1 MASVTVQKWGTAAAC
16 RGQCVHVYREGK
28 NYANPD
34 IDRTKSACVWVMDD
48 VKTCQKNIRETIAK
62 IDKNRP
68 PKRIKRDRKT
78 VAELCVPAPREGT
91 SQEDALRFF
100 QGVYDELAAT
110 GYHVCGGAVHGDE
123 THDYIDPDDKKLH
136 RSRLHMHVLLVPET
150 ERGLNMKSW
159 LTKNRFREL
168 NALCDRVCKRELGHP
183 YQDGSGRRSRGTVEA
198 LKEKSSA
205 ELLRTAEAVRNE
217 LPRLEASRDAL
228 RAQEEKSRQETA
240 NAARE
245 AQEASRDALRAQEE
259 KSRQETANAA
269 REAQEARQR
278 AQTELRELFPPGR
291 VTDVLEER
299 EYKTGLLSRE
309 RVLVATD
316 PDAVASAVQRAD
328 AVARTLDNRDAERQ
342 EVARLREQVAQLTQ
356 ERDAAV
362 DRAAQEHFDAVLG
375 RALTVPDV
383 ADQIRECS
391 YSEHVRQQLRIT
403 AADAARI
410 ERVLREDSDR
420 DRDAAMYQ
428 TIIQVSRRD
437 RQLRAALVRSGV
449 CPEIDRRQQEHSL
462 SL

>member
-91 SQEDALRFF
+91 SQEDALRVF

-150 ERGLNMKSW
+150 DRGVNMKSW
-159 LTKNRFREL
+159 LTKSRFREL
-168 NALCDRVCKRELGHP
+168 NALCDRVCMQELGHP

-198 LKEKSSA
+198 LKEKSGA
-205 ELLRTAEAVRNE
+205 EMVRAAEAVRDE

-228 RAQEEKSRQETA
+228 QAQTEKSRQEA
-240 NAARE
+240 VNAARK
-245 AQEASRDALRAQEE
+245 AQETRERAQ
-259 KSRQETANAA
+259 A
-269 REAQEARQR
+269 
-278 AQTELRELFPPGR
+278 ELRELFPVGR
-291 VTDVLEER
+291 AADVLEER

-316 PDAVASAVQRAD
+316 PDAVTDAVRRAD
-328 AVARTLDNRDAERQ
+328 AIARTLDTGDALRQ
-342 EVARLREQVAQLTQ
+342 EVARMREQVARLTR

-375 RALTVPDV
+375 RALTVPDIAEQV
-383 ADQIRECS
+383 RECS
-391 YSEHVRQQLRIT
+391 WSDRAREQLCISR
-403 AADAARI
+403 ADAARI
-410 ERVLREDSDR
+410 EHVLREDADR
-420 DRDAAMYQ
+420 DRDAAAYQ
-428 TIIQVSRRD
+428 SIIQTSRHD
-437 RQLRAALVRSGV
+437 RQLHDALVRSGV
-449 CPEIDRRQQEHSL
+449 CPDVDRRQSHEHSL

>member
-150 ERGLNMKSW
+150 DRGVNMKSW
-159 LTKNRFREL
+159 LTKSRFREL
-168 NALCDRVCKRELGHP
+168 NALCDRVCMQELGHP

-198 LKEKSSA
+198 LKEKSGA
-205 ELLRTAEAVRNE
+205 EMVRAAEAVRDE
-217 LPRLEASRDAL
+217 LPRLQASRDAL
-228 RAQEEKSRQETA
+228 QAQTEKSRQEA
-240 NAARE
+240 VNAAKK
-245 AQEASRDALRAQEE
+245 AQETRERAQ
-259 KSRQETANAA
+259 A
-269 REAQEARQR
+269 
-278 AQTELRELFPPGR
+278 ELRELFPVGR
-291 VTDVLEER
+291 AADVLEER

-316 PDAVASAVQRAD
+316 PDAVTDAVRRAD
-328 AVARTLDNRDAERQ
+328 AIARTLDTGDALRQ
-342 EVARLREQVAQLTQ
+342 EVARMREQVARLTR

-375 RALTVPDV
+375 RALTVPDIAEQV
-383 ADQIRECS
+383 RECS
-391 YSEHVRQQLRIT
+391 WSDRAREQLCISR
-403 AADAARI
+403 ADAARI
-410 ERVLREDSDR
+410 EHVLREDADR
-420 DRDAAMYQ
+420 DRDAAAYQ
-428 TIIQVSRRD
+428 SIIQTSRHD
-437 RQLRAALVRSGV
+437 RQLHDALVRSGV
-449 CPEIDRRQQEHSL
+449 CPDVERRQSHEHSL

>member
-62 IDKNRP
+62 IDKMRP

-78 VAELCVPAPREGT
+78 VVELCVPAPREGT

-100 QGVYDELAAT
+100 QAVYDELGAT
-110 GYHVCGGAVHGDE
+110 GHHVCGGAVHGDE
-123 THDYIDPDDKKLH
+123 VHDYIDPDDKRIH

-150 ERGLNMKSW
+150 DRGVNMKSW
-159 LTKNRFREL
+159 LTKSRFREL
-168 NALCDRVCKRELGHP
+168 NALCDRVCERELGHP

-198 LKEKSSA
+198 LKEKSGA
-205 ELLRTAEAVRNE
+205 EMMRAAEAVRNE
-217 LPRLEASRDAL
+217 LPHLEASRDAL
-228 RAQEEKSRQETA
+228 RAQEAQSRQDA
-240 NAARE
+240 ADAARE
-245 AQEASRDALRAQEE
+245 AQETRERAQ
-259 KSRQETANAA
+259 A
-269 REAQEARQR
+269 
-278 AQTELRELFPPGR
+278 ELRELFPVGR
-291 VTDVLEER
+291 AADALEER

-316 PDAVASAVQRAD
+316 PDAVTQAVRRAD
-328 AVARTLDNRDAERQ
+328 AVARTLDARDAERQ
-342 EVARLREQVAQLTQ
+342 EVARLREQVAQLTR

-362 DRAAQEHFDAVLG
+362 DRAAEEHFDAVLG

-391 YSEHVRQQLRIT
+391 WSDHARDQLRIT
-403 AADAARI
+403 RVDAARI
-410 ERVLREDSDR
+410 EHVLREDADR
-420 DRDAAMYQ
+420 NRDAVAYQ
-428 TIIQVSRRD
+428 SIIQVSRHD
-437 RQLRAALVRSGV
+437 KQLRNALVQSGV
-449 CPEIDRRQQEHSL
+449 CPDVERRHEHTL

>member
-1 MASVTVQKWGTAAAC
+1 MASVTVQKWGTVAAC

-68 PKRIKRDRKT
+68 PKRVKRDRKT

-100 QGVYDELAAT
+100 QATYEELEAA

-150 ERGLNMKSW
+150 TQGCNMKSW
-159 LTKNRFREL
+159 LTKSRFREL
-168 NALCDRVCKRELGHP
+168 NALCDRVCMQELGHP

-198 LKEKSSA
+198 LKERSGA
-205 ELLRTAEAVRNE
+205 ELLRTAEAVRDE

-228 RAQEEKSRQETA
+228 RAQEEKSRQD
-240 NAARE
+240 AA
-245 AQEASRDALRAQEE
+245 D
-259 KSRQETANAA
+259 AA

-278 AQTELRELFPPGR
+278 AQTELRELFPVGR
-291 VTDVLEER
+291 AADSLEER

-316 PDAVASAVQRAD
+316 PDAVTAAVRRAD
-328 AVARTLDNRDAERQ
+328 AVARTLDNRDVERQ
-342 EVARLREQVAQLTQ
+342 EVARMREQVAQLTR

-375 RALTVPDV
+375 RALTVPDIAEQV
-383 ADQIRECS
+383 RECS
-391 YSEHVRQQLRIT
+391 WSDCAREQLCISR
-403 AADAARI
+403 ADASRI
-410 ERVLREDSDR
+410 EHVLREDADR
-420 DRDAAMYQ
+420 NRDAAAYQ
-428 TIIQVSRRD
+428 TILQASRHD
-437 RQLRAALVRSGV
+437 RQLRDALVRSGV
-449 CPEIDRRQQEHSL
+449 CPDVEKRQSHEHSL

>member
-150 ERGLNMKSW
+150 DRGVNMKSW
-159 LTKNRFREL
+159 LTKSRFREL
-168 NALCDRVCKRELGHP
+168 NALCDRVCMQELGHP

-198 LKEKSSA
+198 LKEKSGA
-205 ELLRTAEAVRNE
+205 EMVRAAEAVRDE
-217 LPRLEASRDAL
+217 LPRLQRVPGRL
-228 RAQEEKSRQETA
+228 QAQTEKSRQEA
-240 NAARE
+240 VNAARK
-245 AQEASRDALRAQEE
+245 AQETRERAQ
-259 KSRQETANAA
+259 A
-269 REAQEARQR
+269 
-278 AQTELRELFPPGR
+278 ELRELFPVGR
-291 VTDVLEER
+291 AADVLEER

-316 PDAVASAVQRAD
+316 PDAVTDAVRRAD
-328 AVARTLDNRDAERQ
+328 AIARTLDTGDALRQ
-342 EVARLREQVAQLTQ
+342 EVARMREQVARLTR

-375 RALTVPDV
+375 RALTVPDIAEQV
-383 ADQIRECS
+383 RECS
-391 YSEHVRQQLRIT
+391 WSDRAREQLCISR
-403 AADAARI
+403 ADAARI
-410 ERVLREDSDR
+410 EHVLREDADR
-420 DRDAAMYQ
+420 DRDAAAYQ
-428 TIIQVSRRD
+428 SIIQTSRHD
-437 RQLRAALVRSGV
+437 RQLHDALVRSGV
-449 CPEIDRRQQEHSL
+449 CPDVERRQSHEHSL

>member
-1 MASVTVQKWGTAAAC
+1 MASVSVQKWGTAAAC
-16 RGQCVHVYREGK
+16 RGQCIHVYREGK
-28 NYANPD
+28 GYANPD
-34 IDRTKSACVWVMDD
+34 IDPDKAGHVWVIGTA
-48 VKTCQKNIRETIAK
+48 KECQKRIRENIAK
-62 IDKNRP
+62 IDKNQP
-68 PKRIKRDRKT
+68 PKRVKKDRKT

-91 SQEDALRFF
+91 SQEDAMRFF
-100 QGVYDELAAT
+100 AAVYDELDAE
-110 GYHVCGGAVHGDE
+110 GYHVCGGGVHGDE
-123 THDYIDPDDKKLH
+123 VHDYIDPDDKQLH

-159 LTKNRFREL
+159 LTRDRFREL
-168 NALCDRVCKRELGHP
+168 NALCDRVCMRELGHR
-183 YQDGSGRRSRGTVEA
+183 YQDGSKAKSRGKVEV
-198 LKEKSSA
+198 LKEKSGA
-205 ELLRTAEAVRNE
+205 EMVRAAAAVRDE

-228 RAQEEKSRQETA
+228 RAQEAQSRQDA
-240 NAARE
+240 AAAARE
-245 AQEASRDALRAQEE
+245 AQETR
-259 KSRQETANAA
+259 K
-269 REAQEARQR
+269 R

-291 VTDVLEER
+291 AADVLEER
-299 EYKTGLLSRE
+299 EYKTGLLTRE
-309 RVLVATD
+309 RVLVAAD
-316 PDAVASAVQRAD
+316 PDAVTEAVRRAD
-328 AVARTLDNRDAERQ
+328 AVARTLDTRDADRQ
-342 EVARLREQVAQLTQ
+342 EVTRLREQVAQLTR

-410 ERVLREDSDR
+410 ERVLREDSNR

-437 RQLRAALVRSGV
+437 RQLRDALVRSGV
-449 CPEIDRRQQEHSL
+449 CPDVERRQSHEHSL

>member
-1 MASVTVQKWGTAAAC
+1 MASVSVQKWGTAAAC
-16 RGQCVHVYREGK
+16 RGQCIHVYREGK
-28 NYANPD
+28 KYGNPD
-34 IDRTKSACVWVMDD
+34 IDQDKAGCVWVIGTA
-48 VKTCQKNIRETIAK
+48 KECQKSIRETIAK

-68 PKRIKRDRKT
+68 PKRVKKDRKT

-91 SQEDALRFF
+91 SQEDAMRFF
-100 QGVYDELAAT
+100 ATVYDELDAA

-123 THDYIDPDDKKLH
+123 VHDYVDPDDKRMH

-150 ERGLNMKSW
+150 DRGVNMKSW
-159 LTKNRFREL
+159 LTKSRFREL
-168 NALCDRVCKRELGHP
+168 NALCDRVCMQELGHP

-228 RAQEEKSRQETA
+228 RAQEEKSRQDA
-240 NAARE
+240 AAAARE
-245 AQEASRDALRAQEE
+245 AQETRQRAQEE
-259 KSRQETANAA
+259 FRALFPSG
-269 REAQEARQR
+269 R
-278 AQTELRELFPPGR
+278 AQ
-291 VTDVLEER
+291 DALEER

-316 PDAVASAVQRAD
+316 PDAVTAAVQRAD
-328 AVARTLDNRDAERQ
+328 AVARTLDARDAERQ
-342 EVARLREQVAQLTQ
+342 EVARLREQVAQLSQ

-362 DRAAQEHFDAVLG
+362 DRANREHFDAVLG

-391 YSEHVRQQLRIT
+391 WSDHARDQLCIT
-403 AADAARI
+403 RTDAARI
-410 ERVLREDSDR
+410 EHVLQEDADR
-420 DRDAAMYQ
+420 ARDAATYQ
-428 TIIQVSRRD
+428 TIIETSRHN
-437 RQLRAALVRSGV
+437 RQLRDALVRSGV
-449 CPEIDRRQQEHSL
+449 CPDVERRQSHEHTL

>member
-1 MASVTVQKWGTAAAC
+1 MASVSVQKWGTAAAC
-16 RGQCVHVYREGK
+16 RGQCIHVYREGK
-28 NYANPD
+28 GYANPD
-34 IDRTKSACVWVMDD
+34 IDPDKAGHVWAIGTA
-48 VKTCQKNIRETIAK
+48 KECQKSIRETIAK
-62 IDKNRP
+62 IDKKRP
-68 PKRIKRDRKT
+68 PKRVKRDRKT

-91 SQEDALRFF
+91 SQEDAMRFF
-100 QGVYDELAAT
+100 AAVYDELDTA
-110 GYHVCGGAVHGDE
+110 GYHVCGGAV
-123 THDYIDPDDKKLH
+123 
-136 RSRLHMHVLLVPET
+136 
-150 ERGLNMKSW
+150 
-159 LTKNRFREL
+159 
-168 NALCDRVCKRELGHP
+168 
-183 YQDGSGRRSRGTVEA
+183 
-198 LKEKSSA
+198 
-205 ELLRTAEAVRNE
+205 LLRTAEAVRDE

-228 RAQEEKSRQETA
+228 RAQEEKSRQDA
-240 NAARE
+240 ADAARE
-245 AQEASRDALRAQEE
+245 AQETRQRAQEE
-259 KSRQETANAA
+259 
-269 REAQEARQR
+269 
-278 AQTELRELFPPGR
+278 LRTLFPPGR
-291 VTDVLEER
+291 AADALEER

-316 PDAVASAVQRAD
+316 PDAVTEAVRRAD
-328 AVARTLDNRDAERQ
+328 AVARTLDARDAEQ
-342 EVARLREQVAQLTQ
+342 QQVTRLQAQVEQLTR

-437 RQLRAALVRSGV
+437 RQLRDALIRSGV
-449 CPEIDRRQQEHSL
+449 CPDVERRQSHEHSL

>member
-78 VAELCVPAPREGT
+78 VAEMCVPAPREGT

-100 QGVYDELAAT
+100 QGVYDEWAAA

-136 RSRLHMHVLLVPET
+136 RSRLHMHVLLIPET

-159 LTKNRFREL
+159 LTKSRFRAL
-168 NALCDRVCKRELGHP
+168 NALCDRVCMQELGHP

-198 LKEKSSA
+198 LKERSGA
-205 ELLRTAEAVRNE
+205 EMIRAAAAVRDE

-228 RAQEEKSRQETA
+228 RAQEAQSRQD
-240 NAARE
+240 AA
-245 AQEASRDALRAQEE
+245 D
-259 KSRQETANAA
+259 AA
-269 REAQEARQR
+269 REAQEAREQ
-278 AQTELRELFPPGR
+278 AQTELRALFPPGR
-291 VTDVLEER
+291 AADALEER
-299 EYKTGLLSRE
+299 EYTTGLLSRE

-316 PDAVASAVQRAD
+316 PDAVAEAVRRAD
-328 AVARTLDNRDAERQ
+328 AVARTLDTRNAELR
-342 EVARLREQVAQLTQ
+342 EVARLREQVAQLTR
-356 ERDAAV
+356 ERDAVQDSA
-362 DRAAQEHFDAVLG
+362 RQEHYDAVLG
-375 RALTVPDV
+375 QALTRPEIAQTV
-383 ADQIRECS
+383 REVVFEQDMRDDLGLNRAEV
-391 YSEHVRQQLRIT
+391 YRLRQALDEQDKFRQKSTTYDKLILI
-403 AADAARI
+403 ARHDKY
-410 ERVLREDSDR
+410 LHD
-420 DRDAAMYQ
+420 
-428 TIIQVSRRD
+428 
-437 RQLRAALVRSGV
+437 ALVRSGV
-449 CPEIDRRQQEHSL
+449 CPELAKRQSHEL
-462 SL
+462 TR

>member
-62 IDKNRP
+62 IDKMRP

-78 VAELCVPAPREGT
+78 VVELCVPAPREGT

-100 QGVYDELAAT
+100 QAVYDELGAT
-110 GYHVCGGAVHGDE
+110 GHHVCGGAVHGDE
-123 THDYIDPDDKKLH
+123 VHDYIDPNDKRIH

-150 ERGLNMKSW
+150 DRGVNMKSW
-159 LTKNRFREL
+159 LTKSRFREL
-168 NALCDRVCKRELGHP
+168 NALCDRVCERELGHP

-198 LKEKSSA
+198 LKEKSGA
-205 ELLRTAEAVRNE
+205 EMMRAAEAVRNE
-217 LPRLEASRDAL
+217 LPHLEASRDAL
-228 RAQEEKSRQETA
+228 RAQEAQSRQDA
-240 NAARE
+240 ADAARE
-245 AQEASRDALRAQEE
+245 AQETRERAQ
-259 KSRQETANAA
+259 A
-269 REAQEARQR
+269 
-278 AQTELRELFPPGR
+278 ELRELFPVGR
-291 VTDVLEER
+291 AADALEER

-316 PDAVASAVQRAD
+316 PDAVTQAVRRAD
-328 AVARTLDNRDAERQ
+328 AVARTLDARDAERQ
-342 EVARLREQVAQLTQ
+342 EVARLREQVAQLTR

-362 DRAAQEHFDAVLG
+362 DRAAEEHFDAVLG

-391 YSEHVRQQLRIT
+391 WSDHARDQLRIT
-403 AADAARI
+403 RVDAARI
-410 ERVLREDSDR
+410 EHVLREDADR
-420 DRDAAMYQ
+420 NRDAAAYQ
-428 TIIQVSRRD
+428 SIIQVSRHD
-437 RQLRAALVRSGV
+437 KQLRNALVQSGV
-449 CPEIDRRQQEHSL
+449 CPDVERRHEHTL

>member
-34 IDRTKSACVWVMDD
+34 IDRKKFACVWVMDD

-62 IDKNRP
+62 IDKIRP

-78 VAELCVPAPREGT
+78 VAELCVPSPREDT

-100 QGVYDELAAT
+100 QAVYEELAAA

-123 THDYIDPDDKKLH
+123 IHDYIDPDDKKLH
-136 RSRLHMHVLLVPET
+136 RSRLHMHVLLIPET

-168 NALCDRVCKRELGHP
+168 NALCDRVCMQELGHP

-198 LKEKSSA
+198 LKERSGA
-205 ELLRTAEAVRNE
+205 EMIRAAEDVRDE

-228 RAQEEKSRQETA
+228 RAQEAQSRQD
-240 NAARE
+240 AA
-245 AQEASRDALRAQEE
+245 D
-259 KSRQETANAA
+259 AA
-269 REAQEARQR
+269 REAQEARQQ
-278 AQTELRELFPPGR
+278 AQAELRELFPVGR
-291 VTDVLEER
+291 AATALEER

-316 PDAVASAVQRAD
+316 PDAVAAAVQRAD

-342 EVARLREQVAQLTQ
+342 EIARLREQVAQLSQ

-362 DRAAQEHFDAVLG
+362 DRADREHFDAVLG

-383 ADQIRECS
+383 AEQVRGCSWSDRTRE
-391 YSEHVRQQLRIT
+391 QLCISR
-403 AADAARI
+403 ADAARI
-410 ERVLREDSDR
+410 EHVLREDANR
-420 DRDAAMYQ
+420 DRDAAAYQ
-428 TIIQVSRRD
+428 TIVQISRRD
-437 RQLRAALVRSGV
+437 RQLRDALVRSGA
-449 CPEIDRRQQEHSL
+449 CTELDRRQSHEHSL

>member
-1 MASVTVQKWGTAAAC
+1 MASVTVQKWGTTAAC

-100 QGVYDELAAT
+100 QGVYDELAAA

-136 RSRLHMHVLLVPET
+136 RSRLHMHVLLIPET

-159 LTKNRFREL
+159 LTKSRFRAL
-168 NALCDRVCKRELGHP
+168 NALCDRVCMQELGHP

-198 LKEKSSA
+198 LKERSGA
-205 ELLRTAEAVRNE
+205 EMIRAAAAVRDE

-228 RAQEEKSRQETA
+228 RAQEEKSRQDA
-240 NAARE
+240 AAAARE
-245 AQEASRDALRAQEE
+245 AQE
-259 KSRQETANAA
+259 T
-269 REAQEARQR
+269 RQR
-278 AQTELRELFPPGR
+278 AQAELRDLFPPGR
-291 VTDVLEER
+291 AADVLEER

-328 AVARTLDNRDAERQ
+328 AVARTLDARDAERQ
-342 EVARLREQVAQLTQ
+342 EVARLREQVAQLTR

-362 DRAAQEHFDAVLG
+362 DRAAEEHFDAVLG

-391 YSEHVRQQLRIT
+391 WSDHARDQLRIT
-403 AADAARI
+403 RVDAARI
-410 ERVLREDSDR
+410 EHVLREDADR
-420 DRDAAMYQ
+420 NRDAAAYQ
-428 TIIQVSRRD
+428 SIIQVSRHD
-437 RQLRAALVRSGV
+437 KQLRNALVRSGV
-449 CPEIDRRQQEHSL
+449 CPDVERRHEHTL

>member
-62 IDKNRP
+62 IDKIRP

-78 VAELCVPAPREGT
+78 VAELCVPSPREGT

-100 QGVYDELAAT
+100 QATYEELEAA

-123 THDYIDPDDKKLH
+123 VHDYIDPNDKKLH

-198 LKEKSSA
+198 LKERSGA
-205 ELLRTAEAVRNE
+205 EMIRAAEDVRDE

-228 RAQEEKSRQETA
+228 RAQEAQSRQD
-240 NAARE
+240 AA
-245 AQEASRDALRAQEE
+245 D
-259 KSRQETANAA
+259 AA
-269 REAQEARQR
+269 REAQEARQQ
-278 AQTELRELFPPGR
+278 AQAELRDLFPVGR
-291 VTDVLEER
+291 AATALEER

-316 PDAVASAVQRAD
+316 PDAIAAAVQRAD

-342 EVARLREQVAQLTQ
+342 EIARLREQVAQLSQ

-362 DRAAQEHFDAVLG
+362 DRADREHFDAVLG

-391 YSEHVRQQLRIT
+391 WSDHARDQLRIT
-403 AADAARI
+403 RVDAARI
-410 ERVLREDSDR
+410 EHILREDADR
-420 DRDAAMYQ
+420 NRDAAAYQ
-428 TIIQVSRRD
+428 SIIQVSRHD
-437 RQLRAALVRSGV
+437 KQLRNALVQSGV
-449 CPEIDRRQQEHSL
+449 CPDVERRHEHTL

>member
-100 QGVYDELAAT
+100 QGVYDELAAA

-136 RSRLHMHVLLVPET
+136 RSRLHMHVLLIPET

-159 LTKNRFREL
+159 LTKSRFRAL
-168 NALCDRVCKRELGHP
+168 NALCDRVCMQELGHP

-198 LKEKSSA
+198 LKERSGA
-205 ELLRTAEAVRNE
+205 EMIRAAAAVRDE

-228 RAQEEKSRQETA
+228 RAQEAQSRQD
-240 NAARE
+240 AA
-245 AQEASRDALRAQEE
+245 D
-259 KSRQETANAA
+259 AA
-269 REAQEARQR
+269 REAQEAREQ
-278 AQTELRELFPPGR
+278 AQTELRALFPPGR
-291 VTDVLEER
+291 AADALEER

-316 PDAVASAVQRAD
+316 PDAVTQAVQRAD
-328 AVARTLDNRDAERQ
+328 AVARTLDARDAERQ
-342 EVARLREQVAQLTQ
+342 EVARLREQVAQLTR

-362 DRAAQEHFDAVLG
+362 DRAAAEHFDAVLG

-391 YSEHVRQQLRIT
+391 WSDHARDQLRIT
-403 AADAARI
+403 RVDAARI
-410 ERVLREDSDR
+410 EYILREDADR
-420 DRDAAMYQ
+420 NRDAAAYQ
-428 TIIQVSRRD
+428 SIIQVSRHD
-437 RQLRAALVRSGV
+437 KQLRNALVQSGV
-449 CPEIDRRQQEHSL
+449 CPDVERRHEHTL

>member
-16 RGQCVHVYREGK
+16 RGQCIHIYREGK
-28 NYANPD
+28 SYGNPD
-34 IDRTKSACVWVMDD
+34 IDQNKAGRVWVIGTA
-48 VKTCQKNIRETIAK
+48 KECQKSIRETIAK

-68 PKRIKRDRKT
+68 PKRVKRDRKT

-91 SQEDALRFF
+91 SQEDAMRFF
-100 QGVYDELAAT
+100 AAVYDELDAA

-123 THDYIDPDDKKLH
+123 IHDYIDPDDKKLH

-150 ERGLNMKSW
+150 DQGVNMKSW
-159 LTKNRFREL
+159 LTKSRFREL
-168 NALCDRVCKRELGHP
+168 NALCDRVCMQELGHP
-183 YQDGSGRRSRGTVEA
+183 YQDGSGRRSRGAVEA
-198 LKEKSSA
+198 LKERSGA
-205 ELLRTAEAVRNE
+205 ELLRTAEAVRDE
-217 LPRLEASRDAL
+217 LPHLKASLDAL
-228 RAQEEKSRQETA
+228 RAQEEKSRQDA
-240 NAARE
+240 AAAARE
-245 AQEASRDALRAQEE
+245 AQE
-259 KSRQETANAA
+259 T
-269 REAQEARQR
+269 RQR
-278 AQTELRELFPPGR
+278 AQDELRDLFPPGR
-291 VTDVLEER
+291 ATDILEER

-316 PDAVASAVQRAD
+316 PDAVTEAVRRAD
-328 AVARTLDNRDAERQ
+328 AVARTLDARDAEQ
-342 EVARLREQVAQLTQ
+342 QQVTRLQAQVEQLTR

-437 RQLRAALVRSGV
+437 RQLRDALVRSGV
-449 CPEIDRRQQEHSL
+449 CPDVERRQSHEHSL

>member
-34 IDRTKSACVWVMDD
+34 IDRKKFACVWVMDD

-62 IDKNRP
+62 IDKIRP

-78 VAELCVPAPREGT
+78 VAELCVPSPREST

-100 QGVYDELAAT
+100 QAVYDELGAA

-123 THDYIDPDDKKLH
+123 IHDYIDPDDKKLH

-150 ERGLNMKSW
+150 DQGVNMKSW
-159 LTKNRFREL
+159 LTKSRFREL
-168 NALCDRVCKRELGHP
+168 NALCDRVCMQELGHP
-183 YQDGSGRRSRGTVEA
+183 YQDGSGRRSRGAVEA
-198 LKEKSSA
+198 LKERSGA
-205 ELLRTAEAVRNE
+205 ELLRTAEAVRDE
-217 LPRLEASRDAL
+217 LPHLKASLDAL
-228 RAQEEKSRQETA
+228 RAQEEKSRQDA
-240 NAARE
+240 AAAARE
-245 AQEASRDALRAQEE
+245 AQE
-259 KSRQETANAA
+259 T
-269 REAQEARQR
+269 RQR
-278 AQTELRELFPPGR
+278 AQDELRDLFPPGR
-291 VTDVLEER
+291 ATDILEER

-316 PDAVASAVQRAD
+316 PDAVTEAVRRAD
-328 AVARTLDNRDAERQ
+328 AVARTLDARDAEQ
-342 EVARLREQVAQLTQ
+342 QQVTRLQAQVEQLMR

-437 RQLRAALVRSGV
+437 RQLRDALVRSGV
-449 CPEIDRRQQEHSL
+449 CPDVERRQSHEHSL

>member
-62 IDKNRP
+62 IDKIRP

-78 VAELCVPAPREGT
+78 VAELCVPSPREGT

-100 QGVYDELAAT
+100 QATYEELEAA

-123 THDYIDPDDKKLH
+123 VHDYIDPNDKKLH

-198 LKEKSSA
+198 LKERSGA
-205 ELLRTAEAVRNE
+205 EMIRAAEDVRNE
-217 LPRLEASRDAL
+217 LPHLEASRDAL
-228 RAQEEKSRQETA
+228 RTQEAQFRQDA
-240 NAARE
+240 ADAARE
-245 AQEASRDALRAQEE
+245 AQETRERAQ
-259 KSRQETANAA
+259 A
-269 REAQEARQR
+269 
-278 AQTELRELFPPGR
+278 ELRELFPVGR
-291 VTDVLEER
+291 AADALEER

-316 PDAVASAVQRAD
+316 PDAVTQAVQRAD
-328 AVARTLDNRDAERQ
+328 AVARTLDARDAERQ
-342 EVARLREQVAQLTQ
+342 EVARLREQVAQLTR

-362 DRAAQEHFDAVLG
+362 DRAAEEHFDAVLG

-383 ADQIRECS
+383 ADLIRECRLS
-391 YSEHVRQQLRIT
+391 DHARDQLRIT
-403 AADAARI
+403 RVDAARI
-410 ERVLREDSDR
+410 EHILREDADR
-420 DRDAAMYQ
+420 NRDAAAYQ
-428 TIIQVSRRD
+428 SIIQVSRHD
-437 RQLRAALVRSGV
+437 KQLRNALVQSGV
-449 CPEIDRRQQEHSL
+449 CPDVERRHEHTL